1 MELSRSPGRSSDLG
15 FNKNIGGLSLIGQ
28 SFAAKEI
35 DWDPT
40 HREEEIH
47 RLKHELEHVKNFM
60 ESIIQS
66 IGSGIVIAEIGETV
80 TYINRAGEKI
90 LGHSKDEVI
99 GKPFSIFGLRER
111 PRGARPL
118 LDSPDDLDAR
128 REGWMKRRDNSEFPV
143 GFTINNHLNLKGE
156 SIGKIVIFRDLTKV
170 YKMQEEILRMDR
182 LVSLGKLASGIAHE
196 LRNPLAGIKTTAQAL
211 GEELSGD
218 DSRRE
223 YLNRITKE
231 IDRLN
236 ELLKT
241 FFSFAKP
248 QDLNLM
254 YCHIKDI
261 IDEIIPFLLKEIA
274 DKGIRFVETYHPQ
287 LSRLKVDKNQMHQA
301 FLNLFLNAIQAMP
314 NGGDLRIEVTPVTS
328 KSSGGLNQDF
338 TRVIISDTGRGIP
351 PHFINKIFD
360 PFFTT
365 NPKGIGLGLS
375 ITYQIIK
382 KHGGTIRAE
391 SEWGRGTS
399 FVVSLPESSE
409 NS

>member
-1 MELSRSPGRSSDLG
+1 
-15 FNKNIGGLSLIGQ
+15 
-28 SFAAKEI
+28 
-35 DWDPT
+35 
-40 HREEEIH
+40 
-47 RLKHELEHVKNFM
+47 M

-66 IGSGIVIAEIGETV
+66 IGSGIVITEIGDTI

-90 LGHSKDEVI
+90 LGHSKDDII
-99 GKPFSIFGLRER
+99 GKSFSIFCLKER

-118 LDSPDDLDAR
+118 LENPDDLDTR
-128 REGWMKRRDNSEFPV
+128 REGWMKRKDSSEFPV

-170 YKMQEEILRMDR
+170 YRMQEEILRMDR

-211 GEELSGD
+211 GEELSRD

-236 ELLKT
+236 ELLKS

-248 QDLNLM
+248 QDLNLV

-287 LSRLKVDKNQMHQA
+287 LSKLKVDKSQMHQA

-314 NGGDLRIEVTPVTS
+314 NGGDLKIEVIPVIS
-328 KSSGGLNQDF
+328 KSSDGLNQNF

-351 PHFINKIFD
+351 PHFINKVFD

-382 KHGGTIRAE
+382 KHGGTIRVE
-391 SEWGRGTS
+391 SEWEKGTS
-399 FVVSLPESSE
+399 FVISLPEKSE
-409 NS
+409 NA